1 MIIEMQMR
9 ICDLLNKHW
18 LRVKLTTSN
27 TNHTKANVF
36 IFPVL
41 AMLNVLMT
49 YIISS
54 INIKSVELMLSLSRA
69 FTAAASSDIKQF
81 S

>member
-1 MIIEMQMR
+1 MIIKMQMR
-9 ICDLLNKHW
+9 ICDLFNKNW
-18 LRVKLTTSN
+18 LRVKLTTSII
-27 TNHTKANVF
+27 NHTKANVF

-41 AMLNVLMT
+41 TMLNVLMT